1 MQVVDLGS
9 LLRSCL
15 SNYVSQSLLLIIL
28 CKLLWCR
35 LGLSRLEFGWCRFLV
50 GVVFCFSSINLKV
63 GFLNY
68 RDRPIGFGLLGKRRP
83 LSLSILR
90 AWSDS
95 EQQAMA
101 HIHMGGRA

>member
-1 MQVVDLGS
+1 
-9 LLRSCL
+9 
-15 SNYVSQSLLLIIL
+15 
-28 CKLLWCR
+28 
-35 LGLSRLEFGWCRFLV
+35 V

-68 RDRPIGFGLLGKRRP
+68 RDIGFGLLGKHRP